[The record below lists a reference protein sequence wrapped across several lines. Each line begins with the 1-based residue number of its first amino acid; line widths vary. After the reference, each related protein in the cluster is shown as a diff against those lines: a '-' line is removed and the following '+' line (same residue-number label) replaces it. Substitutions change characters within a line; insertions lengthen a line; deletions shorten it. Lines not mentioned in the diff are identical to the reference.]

1 MNISIRAKT
10 VSVFSQILRG
20 AIRWAGLLLLGTA
33 CTAATASVVV
43 LDFDS
48 VDASAGPVD
57 ATSYLA
63 SYGITLVNVSSPG
76 TVLIYSDVNFPFV
89 SASSSPNFL
98 LQQVGGAPAESF
110 TMDFSTP
117 LDSLSFTRVENTTSN
132 LVAGWTA
139 TAYDGTTIV
148 GTASELF
155 GEGSFSPATYTL
167 DGPDITSLT
176 ISADGFGSAGI
187 TSATIDD
194 FTMTTV
200 PEPATCAELLG
211 VVALGLA
218 VMRRQR
224 SGT

>member
-1 MNISIRAKT
+1 MNISIRSKT
-10 VSVFSQILRG
+10 VSLYSHLLRSL
-20 AIRWAGLLLLGTA
+20 IRWAGPLLFGVAST
-33 CTAATASVVV
+33 ATASVVV

-63 SYGITLVNVSSPG
+63 SYGITLTDVSSPG
-76 TVLIYSDVNFPFV
+76 TVDIFSDVAFPYV

-117 LDSLSFTRVENTTSN
+117 LDSLSFTRVENTTPN

-139 TAYDGTTIV
+139 TAYSGSTIV
-148 GTASELF
+148 GTASESF
-155 GEGSFSPATYTL
+155 GLGSFSPATYTL
-167 DGPDITSLT
+167 DGPDITSFT

-200 PEPATCAELLG
+200 PEPSTYAALLG
-211 VVALGLA
+211 GAALGLA
-218 VMRRQR
+218 VVRRKR
-224 SGT
+224 RMV